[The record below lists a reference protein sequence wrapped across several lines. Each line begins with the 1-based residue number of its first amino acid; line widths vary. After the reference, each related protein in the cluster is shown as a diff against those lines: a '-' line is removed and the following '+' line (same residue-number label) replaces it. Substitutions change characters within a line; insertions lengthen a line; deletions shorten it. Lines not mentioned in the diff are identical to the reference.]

1 MTEQEEIEEFKAKC
15 IREREER
22 NTYYS
27 NRKRKENKRMI
38 FFTICIII
46 IQYIYFNL
54 IK

>member
-27 NRKRKENKRMI
+27 NRKRKANKCMLAI
-38 FFTICIII
+38 ILVQLICF
-46 IQYIYFNL
+46 YL
-54 IK
+54 ITKL